1 MCAKFRSDPM
11 KVVVDHNLCEGN
23 GRCVEVAPQVFDL
36 RDDDLSYVTMQNP
49 PQELRAKIQLATTL
63 CPRQAIRLV
72 ED

>member
-1 MCAKFRSDPM
+1 MHGEFRSDPM

-23 GRCVEVAPQVFDL
+23 GRCVEVAPQVFEL
-36 RDDDLSYVTMQNP
+36 RDDDLSYVLMDSP